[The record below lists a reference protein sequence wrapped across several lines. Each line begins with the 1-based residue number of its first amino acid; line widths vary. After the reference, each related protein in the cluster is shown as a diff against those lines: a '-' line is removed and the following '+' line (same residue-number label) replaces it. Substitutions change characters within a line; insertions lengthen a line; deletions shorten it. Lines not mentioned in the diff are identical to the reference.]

1 VLARQSVP
9 GLGAQCSPTAG
20 SGSDSY
26 AGAGQWQISIGYRWQ
41 RSHRHFVGQQ
51 EQKQREEQQTEIV
64 NNIHLMDFGA
74 TYSFS
79 QRFNLTFSVPI
90 LFAERTRPGQLDRLR
105 GIPNAPDQ
113 VSHSAGIGDVA
124 LTGRFWLIRPPSE
137 NRQNISI
144 GFGLKLPTGDPG
156 TKSTVDTVTGPS
168 RRVNDQSIQPGDGG
182 VGIILDTQA
191 FKGLGRT
198 TVFFSGTYLINP
210 RNTNG
215 VETGRT
221 RPSEAIMSVADQYLA
236 RVGIILPVPKAPRL
250 ALSLGGRIEG
260 VPVRDLLGK
269 SEGFRRP
276 GYAISADPGLL
287 YFGGKNVWS
296 VSVPIALSRNRL
308 RSVTDI
314 RDNIHGDAAFAD
326 YFITVGY
333 TRRF

>member
-1 VLARQSVP
+1 MGP
-9 GLGAQCSPTAG
+9 
-20 SGSDSY
+20 
-26 AGAGQWQISIGYRWQ
+26 GQWQISVGYRWQ
-41 RSHRHFVGQQ
+41 RSHRHFVGKE
-51 EQKQREEQQTEIV
+51 EQKQREEQETQIV

-74 TYSFS
+74 TYSFN
-79 QRFNLTFSVPI
+79 QRFNLSFSVPLLI
-90 LFAERTRPGQLDRLR
+90 AERTRPGTLDRLR

-113 VSHSAGIGDVA
+113 VSHSMGIGDVA
-124 LTGRFWLIRPPSE
+124 LTGRFWVIRPPSE
-137 NRQNISI
+137 NRQNISV
-144 GFGLKLPTGDPG
+144 GFGVKLPTGDPG
-156 TKSTVDTVTGPS
+156 TKSTVNTVTGPV

-191 FKGLGRT
+191 FKGLGKA

-215 VETGRT
+215 VLTGRA

-236 RVGIILPVPKAPRL
+236 RAGVVLPVPKARRL

-269 SEGFRRP
+269 SDGFRRP

-287 YFGGKNVWS
+287 YFGGKNIWS

-314 RDNIHGDAAFAD
+314 IDNTHGDAAFAD

-333 TRRF
+333 SRRF